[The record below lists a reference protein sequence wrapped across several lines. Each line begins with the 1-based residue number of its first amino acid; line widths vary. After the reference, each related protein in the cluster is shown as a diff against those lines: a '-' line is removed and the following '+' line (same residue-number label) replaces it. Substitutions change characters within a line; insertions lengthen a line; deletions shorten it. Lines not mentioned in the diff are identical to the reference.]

1 MHTMKD
7 KTITICERI
16 AYGLG
21 LLTWA
26 ALVVKAIAG

>member
-7 KTITICERI
+7 KTITACERI

-21 LLTWA
+21 LLAWVA
-26 ALVVKAIAG
+26 RMVKAVMG